1 MNDKNRIIE
10 QTRKIREVSKELKG
24 IAKEI
29 VKTSKESA
37 KVDTGF
43 LKRSISFVVNLD
55 GIITF
60 SEADYGQLDGNS
72 KLLENIK
79 KMFPKNESYIY
90 SVQDKNGGQIIVLSE
105 TADKADIKEIV
116 PNDKKID
123 TKGESFINRI
133 KNMFK

>member
-1 MNDKNRIIE
+1 
-10 QTRKIREVSKELKG
+10 
-24 IAKEI
+24 
-29 VKTSKESA
+29 
-37 KVDTGF
+37 
-43 LKRSISFVVNLD
+43 
-55 GIITF
+55 
-60 SEADYGQLDGNS
+60 
-72 KLLENIK
+72 
-79 KMFPKNESYIY
+79 MFPKNESYIY